1 MSSRGSSGYLV
12 FTSFQRAIPADGSGH
27 ASVDMFMPLNYG
39 QSVQL
44 LPASPDAS
52 TLSERR
58 LAFWRSQ
65 STTARPRRAHTP
77 GSSSGHSRS
86 TRTASVLQ
94 VQFQVSCLGPSW
106 ALPHSGVRPSS
117 CSQTPKRVSS
127 SSDIVHASLSSWPAC
142 LSSHTGHTSS
152 GHRVPLHSEVRT
164 TQLAMWLCTH
174 ASRLTVDEAKPI
186 TCIL

>member
-1 MSSRGSSGYLV
+1 MHLRASG
-12 FTSFQRAIPADGSGH
+12 Q
-27 ASVDMFMPLNYG
+27 
-39 QSVQL
+39 
-44 LPASPDAS
+44 
-52 TLSERR
+52 
-58 LAFWRSQ
+58 SQ
-65 STTARPRRAHTP
+65 STTARPHRASTQDC
-77 GSSSGHSRS
+77 SSGHSLS
-86 TRTASVLQ
+86 TRT
-94 VQFQVSCLGPSW
+94 VSMPQALCPVVYPGPSW
-106 ALPHSGVRPSS
+106 ALLHSGVRPSS

-127 SSDIVHASLSSWPAC
+127 SSGIARASQSLTPAC